1 MALPEGSF
9 IPWKDLSHF
18 NAVGLLQATDGT
30 EGTVSAA
37 ALDGKWFSKIV
48 L

>member
-1 MALPEGSF
+1 MMCFNGSSR
-9 IPWKDLSHF
+9 IIHSLKDLSHF

-37 ALDGKWFSKIV
+37 AFDGK
-48 L
+48 